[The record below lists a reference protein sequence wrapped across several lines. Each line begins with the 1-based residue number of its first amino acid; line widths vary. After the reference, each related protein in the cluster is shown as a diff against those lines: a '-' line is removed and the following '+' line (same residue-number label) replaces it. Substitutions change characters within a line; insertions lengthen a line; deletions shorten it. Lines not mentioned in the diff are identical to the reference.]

1 MDKPAEWQAPSVG
14 PTSDR
19 TVEAVSFPPGFEELA
34 AVADWCLATPDL
46 RQAKRRIASPED
58 LAAFYY
64 AVLPRMEEIV
74 ALLSR
79 FELEYLPPQCRS
91 LFNIA
96 LALAEVA
103 PNVELYGGNPAVPHA
118 FAEERM
124 IAAHGEQETW
134 RGLSPT

>member
-1 MDKPAEWQAPSVG
+1 MDKPAESQAPYAWPMPGRTADAVG
-14 PTSDR
+14 
-19 TVEAVSFPPGFEELA
+19 FPPGFEELS

-46 RQAKRRIASPED
+46 RQTKRRTASSED
-58 LAAFYY
+58 LAAFYH
-64 AVLPRMEEIV
+64 AVLPRMEEIL

-79 FELEYLPPQCRS
+79 FELEHLPPQYRS

-103 PNVELYGGNPAVPHA
+103 PNIELYGGDPAVPHA

-124 IAAHGEQETW
+124 IAAHGQQETW
-134 RGLSPT
+134 RGLAPT